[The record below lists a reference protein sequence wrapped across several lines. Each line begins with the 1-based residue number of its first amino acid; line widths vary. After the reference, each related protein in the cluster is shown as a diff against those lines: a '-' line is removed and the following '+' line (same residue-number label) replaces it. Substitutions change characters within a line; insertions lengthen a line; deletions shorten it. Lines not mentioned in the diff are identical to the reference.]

1 MTMRNVYL
9 EGELA
14 ERFGEKLVLKADSLQ
29 DVFKLFDAND
39 PTFKKYLIKCA
50 EEDIA
55 FACEI
60 EGESAINDLREA
72 LLPMREG
79 DLYITPMPVGSKSG
93 VQKILAA
100 IALVLLFKFAP
111 QLMGEVL
118 FGEVTVGHVV
128 GSLATS
134 LALQGIQQ
142 LMAPDPATD
151 KMGPKAYLFDGDA
164 TNFQEGDPIPLLYG
178 ELRVAG
184 RPISF
189 EVMNEYATHT
199 NSPYGLLFQDHN
211 YMGQVPMTTPDG
223 SIQPMP
229 TTTPEI
235 SGD

>member
-29 DVFKLFDAND
+29 DVFKLLDVND

-50 EEDIA
+50 EDDIA

-60 EGESAINDLREA
+60 EGKPAIDDLREA

-100 IALVLLFKFAP
+100 IALIFLFKFAP
-111 QLMGEVL
+111 GLMETTL

-142 LMAPDPATD
+142 IMAPDPATD
-151 KMGPKAYLFDGDA
+151 KAGPKAYLFDGDA

-223 SIQPMP
+223 SIQPIP